1 MFYIGIILLL
11 RSDFKFTSPIFLID
25 IFMHYAYIPGHY
37 LSIYR
42 HYNNNF
48 IMIFSAYS
56 GNMQSLQYSVD
67 IMPSICRKQ
76 RKKPDALYRRGTRLG
91 SGKYHRHQAG
101 LGCAFRKRNGC
112 ALALSSK
119 KSKII
124 KKNIDLSGKIGYNSI
139 RKCCPQ
145 HFSVRLTLEGHIGNN
160 GAYPKLRSSPL
171 LESIAARCGRSSA

>member
-25 IFMHYAYIPGHY
+25 IFMHYAYIPAHY
-37 LSIYR
+37 LPIYR

-56 GNMQSLQYSVD
+56 GNMQSLQHSVD

-76 RKKPDALYRRGTRLG
+76 RKNLTHYIGV
-91 SGKYHRHQAG
+91 RHGWAVG
-101 LGCAFRKRNGC
+101 NIIVTKRDLSCAFRKRNGC

-124 KKNIDLSGKIGYNSI
+124 KKILTYQAKSDIIASGNVVRSI
-139 RKCCPQ
+139 SQ
-145 HFSVRLTLEGHIGNN
+145 
-160 GAYPKLRSSPL
+160 
-171 LESIAARCGRSSA
+171 CG